1 MLPSEALMSDQFTS
15 QYEDLLEGQYDC
27 VDRVVINAWLPGC
40 GNGGGFRNW
49 WRSLHGSDEKL
60 DDEHLMRMAGRLS
73 RRLRAWAAANGVPVV
88 DCGRG
93 ERKHLTAEEYL
104 TDHTPKPGLFL
115 VLVGRAP
122 GVVWHVH
129 KTSGGKI
136 GDIARKEP
144 WPYVNHYFFHIMDP
158 DWGHITIRM
167 CGHPPFNA
175 QIILNGHEYVACQAG
190 AVKPEPIDF
199 VKDGN
204 CFIHTA
210 NSKGLQQVADTLRSD
225 DATGLLKQICERWI
239 YTACLCFALDTEEQ
253 NRSGFRYEY
262 SSFQLEY
269 SRNLQFHVG
278 GQMEQVFQSLI
289 DRTRASLDLDKVKTI
304 LGYQRRPWKKKFRK
318 GRYEIIVEKP
328 EYGLTVFKVHYG
340 LLTLKMYT
348 KGERVLRIEAIV
360 HNTKELPRCRPLE
373 KFPSVV
379 DQLRKMVDRFLEALH
394 GVDACYIAD
403 DTLERLPEPGQTG
416 KTRVGGIDCNKLRMR
431 TVMHAVVAL
440 STSPKGFTASDLA
453 RKVSVL
459 NSPSAPSYTAR
470 QASYDLRKLRGKDL
484 AAKIGNTRRYR
495 PTPMGLR
502 AMAAL
507 AVLRDKVIKPLLAV
521 SCHPPLR
528 PETQNPARIDE
539 HYDNLRSGMRG
550 LFGALG
556 IAA

>member
-1 MLPSEALMSDQFTS
+1 MADQFTS
-15 QYEDLLEGQYDC
+15 QYEELLEGQYDC
-27 VDRVVINAWLPGC
+27 VDRLVVNAWLPGC

-60 DDEHLMRMAGRLS
+60 DDEHLMRMAGRFS
-73 RRLRAWAAANGVPVV
+73 RRLRAWATANDVPVV

-104 TDHTPKPGLFL
+104 ADHTPKPGLFL

-144 WPYVNHYFFHIMDP
+144 WPYVNHYYFHIMDP

-175 QIILNGHEYVACQAG
+175 QIILNGHEYVACQAR
-190 AVKPEPIDF
+190 AAKPEPIDF
-199 VKDGN
+199 VKEGN

-210 NSKGLQQVADTLRSD
+210 NSKGLQKVADTLRSD

-262 SSFQLEY
+262 SSYQLEY
-269 SRNLQFHVG
+269 SRNLQFQVG

-304 LGYQRRPWKKKFRK
+304 LGYQRRPWKKKFHK

-340 LLTLKMYT
+340 YLTLKIYT

-360 HNTKELPRCRPLE
+360 HNTKELPHSRPLE
-373 KFPSVV
+373 KFPWVV

-394 GVDACYIAD
+394 GVDVCYIAA
-403 DTLERLPEPGQTG
+403 DTLEQLPEPGQTG
-416 KTRVGGIDCNKLRMR
+416 KTKVGGIDCNQLRMR

-453 RKVSVL
+453 KKVSAL

-470 QASYDLRKLRGKDL
+470 QAAYDLRKLRGKDL
-484 AAKIGNTRRYR
+484 AGKIGNTRRYR

-507 AVLRDKVIKPLLAV
+507 AVLRDKVIQPLLAA
-521 SCHPPLR
+521 SCHPSLL
-528 PETQNPARIDE
+528 PAIQDPTRIDE
-539 HYDNLRSGMRG
+539 HYDNLRAGMRG

>member
-1 MLPSEALMSDQFTS
+1 MSDQFTS

-27 VDRVVINAWLPGC
+27 VDRLVVNAWLPGC

-49 WRSLHGSDEKL
+49 WRSLYGSDENL
-60 DDEHLMRMAGRLS
+60 DDEHLMRMAGRFS

-93 ERKHLTAEEYL
+93 EKKHLTAEEYL
-104 TDHTPKPGLFL
+104 ADHTPKPGLFL

-122 GVVWHVH
+122 GVVWHVR
-129 KTSGGKI
+129 KTSAGKI

-144 WPYVNHYFFHIMDP
+144 WPYVNHYYFHIMDP

-167 CGHPPFNA
+167 CPHPPFHA
-175 QIILNGHEYVACQAG
+175 QIILNGHEYVACRAR
-190 AVKPEPIDF
+190 AVKTEPIEF
-199 VKDGN
+199 VKEGN
-204 CFIHTA
+204 CFTHTR
-210 NSKGLQQVADTLRSD
+210 NPEGLQKVADALRSD
-225 DATGLLKQICERWI
+225 DATGLLKQICESWI
-239 YTACLCFALDTEEQ
+239 YTACLCFALDTKEQ
-253 NRSGFRYEY
+253 DRSGFRYQY

-340 LLTLKMYT
+340 HLTLKIYT

-373 KFPSVV
+373 KFPRVV

-394 GVDACYIAD
+394 CMDACYIAD
-403 DTLERLPEPGQTG
+403 DTLEQLPEPRQVG
-416 KTRVGGIDCNKLRMR
+416 KTKVGGIDCNKHRMR

-440 STSPKGFTASDLA
+440 STSPKGFTASELA
-453 RKVSVL
+453 RKVSAL
-459 NSPSAPSYTAR
+459 NSPSATSYTAR
-470 QASYDLRKLRGKDL
+470 QAAYDLRKLRGKDL
-484 AAKIGNTRRYR
+484 AGKIGNSRRYR

-507 AVLRDKVIKPLLAV
+507 AVLRDKVIKPLLAA
-521 SCHPPLR
+521 SCNPSLH
-528 PETQNPARIDE
+528 PETQGPARIDE

>member
-1 MLPSEALMSDQFTS
+1 MADQFTS
-15 QYEDLLEGQYDC
+15 QYEELLEGQYDC
-27 VDRVVINAWLPGC
+27 VDRLVVNAWLPGC

-49 WRSLHGSDEKL
+49 WRSLHGSDQKL
-60 DDEHLMRMAGRLS
+60 DDEHLMRMAGRFS
-73 RRLRAWAAANGVPVV
+73 RRLRAWAAANGVPVI

-104 TDHTPKPGLFL
+104 ADHTPRPGLFL

-144 WPYVNHYFFHIMDP
+144 WPYVNHYYFHLMDP

-175 QIILNGHEYVACQAG
+175 QIILNGHEYVASQAR
-190 AVKPEPIDF
+190 AAKPEPIDF
-199 VKDGN
+199 VKEGN

-210 NSKGLQQVADTLRSD
+210 NSKGLQKVADTLRSD

-262 SSFQLEY
+262 SSYQLEY
-269 SRNLQFHVG
+269 SRNLQFQAG

-304 LGYQRRPWKKKFRK
+304 LGYQRRPWKKKFHK

-328 EYGLTVFKVHYG
+328 AYGLTVFKVHYG
-340 LLTLKMYT
+340 YLTLKIYT

-360 HNTKELPRCRPLE
+360 HNTKELPRSRPLE
-373 KFPSVV
+373 KFPRLV

-394 GVDACYIAD
+394 GVDVCYIAA
-403 DTLERLPEPGQTG
+403 DTLEQLSKPGQTG
-416 KTRVGGIDCNKLRMR
+416 KTKVGGIDCNQLRMR

-453 RKVSVL
+453 RTVSAL

-470 QASYDLRKLRGKDL
+470 QAAYDLRKLRGKDL
-484 AAKIGNTRRYR
+484 AGKIGNTRRYR

-507 AVLRDKVIKPLLAV
+507 AVLRDKIIQPLLAAT
-521 SCHPPLR
+521 CHPSLH
-528 PETQNPARIDE
+528 PAIQDPTRIDE
-539 HYDNLRSGMRG
+539 HYANLRAGMRG